1 MVTLA
6 ACVSPVASSVASSAP
21 TTASVIDRPEDLA
34 SRTSFIYSRP
44 SLGLR
49 QWSRC
54 ATLAQ
59 PTTADNP
66 PIVLLRADPL
76 TRDGTRVWNRS
87 IGFAVGGRALSPYGR
102 LGASPGRGG
111 SGRAA
116 RAGRRPWGR

>member
-6 ACVSPVASSVASSAP
+6 ACVSPVASIVASSAP

-76 TRDGTRVWNRS
+76 TRGGTRGGDKTV
-87 IGFAVGGRALSPYGR
+87 GFGGGGGALPPY
-102 LGASPGRGG
+102 
-111 SGRAA
+111 
-116 RAGRRPWGR
+116 